1 MTAARRRPGPL
12 KFLNDNAWGVR
23 NLEGIG
29 DANDPENR
37 ARIMRL
43 AGAVGIALGMVA
55 VVASLANY
63 ALGIRIPGYEIGKV
77 ALIAGGGSVLAS
89 LIFPFATRL
98 PLWFV
103 HIGALLVNIALFA
116 AAYEA
121 GEVFVFALISYIGV
135 GTVLA
140 MMFRIGPLLVH
151 LAVIGT
157 AIALV
162 MNRNSVLGGANL
174 AGWIVLMGVMVISAG
189 AAAWL
194 VERVRVLARLEH
206 EARQDAE
213 RARVELE
220 IVSGHKS
227 AFLANMSHELRTPL
241 NAIIGFS
248 DVLEEGMAGDL
259 SERQR
264 EYIADIRTSGRHLLS
279 LINDVLDI
287 AKVEAGHYEV
297 EPSRFELG
305 EVLSSWIRVITERA
319 ESAGVEIELSVAP
332 DVGWIDADERKIRQ
346 VVFNLLSNAVKF
358 TPRGGRIELKAQS
371 TGDEVEVTVSDTG
384 MGISAEDQMRIFE
397 EFTRARTPEVG
408 EQEGTGL
415 GLPLAKR
422 FVELHGGRIWVQSV
436 VGAGSTF
443 GFRIPKRLAG
453 DGAPVA
459 QRLV

>member
-1 MTAARRRPGPL
+1 MTNGQGRRSL
-12 KFLNDNAWGVR
+12 LQFLEAEAWGVR

-29 DANDPENR
+29 GANDPENR

-43 AGAVGIALGMVA
+43 AGSVGIALGMVA
-55 VVASLANY
+55 VVASVANF
-63 ALGIRIPGYEIGKV
+63 ALGIEIPGYEVGRV
-77 ALIAGGGSVLAS
+77 ALIAGGGALLAL

-103 HIGALLVNIALFA
+103 HVGAILVNTALFL

-121 GEVFVFALISYIGV
+121 GDVFVFALLSYIGV

-140 MMFRIGPLLVH
+140 MMFRIVPLLLH
-151 LAVIGT
+151 LVYIGT

-162 MNRNSVLGGANL
+162 MERNSQLGNANVS
-174 AGWIVLMGVMVISAG
+174 GWIVLMGVMTISAG

-259 SERQR
+259 SDRQR
-264 EYIADIRTSGRHLLS
+264 EYVADIRTSGRHLLA

-287 AKVEAGHYEV
+287 ARVEAGHYEL
-297 EPSRFELG
+297 ELSRFAMS
-305 EVLSSWIRVITERA
+305 EVLSSWIRVVTERA
-319 ESAGVEIELSVAP
+319 ESAGVELVLSVAP

-358 TPRGGRIELKAQS
+358 TPPGGRIELSARS
-371 TGDEVEVTVSDTG
+371 AEDEIEVTVSDTG
-384 MGISAEDQMRIFE
+384 AGISPEDQVRIFE
-397 EFTRARTPEVG
+397 EFTRAKTPAVG

-422 FVELHGGRIWVQSV
+422 FVELHGGSIWVQSAL
-436 VGAGSTF
+436 GKGSTF
-443 GFRIPKRLAG
+443 GFRIPKRFAG
-453 DGAPVA
+453 TPAAP
-459 QRLV
+459 

>member
-1 MTAARRRPGPL
+1 LTTPRQSRGLLTFFADR
-12 KFLNDNAWGVR
+12 AWGIR

-29 DANDPENR
+29 DANVPENR

-43 AGAVGIALGMVA
+43 AGAVGISLGMVA
-55 VVASLANY
+55 VVASLANL
-63 ALGIRIPGYEIGKV
+63 ALGIEIPGYEVGQV
-77 ALIAGGGSVLAS
+77 ALIAGGGAVLAS
-89 LIFPFATRL
+89 LIFPLATRL

-103 HIGALLVNIALFA
+103 HVGALLVNVALFL
-116 AAYEA
+116 AAYSA
-121 GEVFVFALISYIGV
+121 GEVFVFALLSYIGV

-140 MMFRIGPLLVH
+140 MMFRIVPLLVH
-151 LAVIGT
+151 LVVIGA

-162 MNRNSVLGGANL
+162 MQRNSQLGGANL
-174 AGWIVLMGVMVISAG
+174 AGWIVLMGVLIISAG

-220 IVSGHKS
+220 VVSGHKS

-259 SERQR
+259 SQRQR
-264 EYIADIRTSGRHLLS
+264 EYVADIRTSGRHLLA

-287 AKVEAGHYEV
+287 AKVEAGRYEL
-297 EPSRFELG
+297 ERSRFALG
-305 EVLSSWIRVITERA
+305 EVLSSWIRVVTDRA
-319 ESAGVEIELSVAP
+319 ESAGVELVLSVAP
-332 DVGWIDADERKIRQ
+332 DIGWIDADERKIRQ

-358 TPRGGRIELKAQS
+358 TPRGGRIELSARS
-371 TGDEVEVTVSDTG
+371 SGDEIEVTVSDTG
-384 MGISAEDQMRIFE
+384 AGISPGDQVRIFE
-397 EFTRARTPEVG
+397 EFARAKTPTVG

-422 FVELHGGRIWVQSV
+422 FVELHGGSIWVQSAL
-436 VGAGSTF
+436 GKGSTF
-443 GFRIPKRLAG
+443 GFRIPKRFAG
-453 DGAPVA
+453 AADTP
-459 QRLV
+459 